1 MPQADLVGVVEP
13 SEEKQTTKIQSSSSS
28 LPYVNKNETKAISDI
43 QASETIETSK
53 KQVYVKEGSERS
65 SKSKKSS
72 KGMSALDARRAKYLK
87 SGSKSSANKKKRE
100 DDTMSKL
107 SAFRS
112 KMIDTK
118 VSKSKGS
125 NEDTPDDSLAA
136 RMAKRVK
143 QTEDDEEKRNQEEEA
158 FVAMPGY
165 IGQVNQEEYT
175 KSGDW
180 MSSKFKCK
188 RHIDNDARKG
198 DSEMGGDGRRMDDYV
213 VLDEKRNGKHK
224 AHRHT

>member
-1 MPQADLVGVVEP
+1 
-13 SEEKQTTKIQSSSSS
+13 
-28 LPYVNKNETKAISDI
+28 
-43 QASETIETSK
+43 
-53 KQVYVKEGSERS
+53 
-65 SKSKKSS
+65 
-72 KGMSALDARRAKYLK
+72 MSALDARRAKYLK

-107 SAFRS
+107 LAFRS

-125 NEDTPDDSLAA
+125 NEHNTPDDSLAA
-136 RMAKRVK
+136 RMAKRLK
-143 QTEDDEEKRNQEEEA
+143 QTEDDGEKRIQEEEA

-165 IGQVNQEEYT
+165 IGQVNQEEYDNDDT

-180 MSSKFKCK
+180 MRNKFKCK
-188 RHIDNDARKG
+188 RHIDNETRKG
-198 DSEMGGDGRRMDDYV
+198 DSEMGGDGRRINDYV